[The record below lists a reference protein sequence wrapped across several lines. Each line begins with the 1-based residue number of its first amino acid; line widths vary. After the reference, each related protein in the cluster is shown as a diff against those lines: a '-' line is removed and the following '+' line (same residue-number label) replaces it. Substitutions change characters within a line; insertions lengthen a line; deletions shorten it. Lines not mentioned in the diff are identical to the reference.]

1 MDNKDKKFRNLPAI
15 MTLLAGFIT
24 SIIAIICR
32 FSLVRT
38 LWTLVVIMV
47 VFFIIGMVVR
57 IVLDK
62 SLILPEPEKEEEK
75 ETGEEEQDKEE
86 NQKDKDAKDGKG
98 EQQG

>member
-1 MDNKDKKFRNLPAI
+1 MGNKDKKFRNLPAI
-15 MTLLAGFIT
+15 MTLSAGFIT

-62 SLILPEPEKEEEK
+62 SLILPEPEKEEE
-75 ETGEEEQDKEE
+75 ETGEEAQDKEE
-86 NQKDKDAKDGKG
+86 NQQEKDAKDGKG
-98 EQQG
+98 GQQG

>member
-1 MDNKDKKFRNLPAI
+1 MGNKDKKFRNLPAI
-15 MTLLAGFIT
+15 LTLLAGFIT

-62 SLILPEPEKEEEK
+62 SLILPEPEEEE
-75 ETGEEEQDKEE
+75 EENGEEAQDKEE
-86 NQKDKDAKDGKG
+86 NQQDKDAKDGKG
-98 EQQG
+98 GPQG